1 MAERRMFDDVLRAYR
16 LGEVDEEE
24 AGARILELFYDGQ
37 EHFLLDLERERR
49 LGFPEVIYAEG
60 KRTGDLLDI
69 VGRMLE
75 SKGRAFIASLSPEGE
90 QKLLETFH
98 SHRIKTGGRVMVIGS
113 DESAKE
119 QLGTA
124 GIITA
129 GTSDVPFSE
138 ECTLLLEELGVKVVR
153 SYDSG
158 VAGIHRPMM
167 SLRRMKE
174 VSVLVVFAG
183 MEGALPTVLAS
194 LTDMPVIAV
203 PTPIGYG
210 FGGLGEAALMTMLQS
225 CSPGVTVVNIGN
237 SVGAAAAAV
246 RILRAIR
253 RGQSQN
259 G

>member
-1 MAERRMFDDVLRAYR
+1 MAEQRMFDDVLQAFK

-24 AGARILELFYDGQ
+24 AGARILELFYERQ
-37 EHFLLDLERERR
+37 EHFVLDMEREGR
-49 LGFPEVIYAEG
+49 LGFPEVVYAEG
-60 KRTGDLLDI
+60 KSTGDLLDI
-69 VGRMLE
+69 VGRMIE
-75 SKGRAFIASLSPEGE
+75 SKGRAFVANLSAEAE
-90 QKLLETFH
+90 QKLQETFH
-98 SHRIKTGGRVMVIGS
+98 SHHIKTAGRAMAIGS
-113 DESAKE
+113 DENAKE

-138 ECTLLLEELGVKVVR
+138 ECALLLEELGVNVVR

-158 VAGIHRPMM
+158 VAGIHRPLM

-174 VSVLVVFAG
+174 ASVLVVFAG

-253 RGQSQN
+253 RSQSRN

>member
-1 MAERRMFDDVLRAYR
+1 MAERRMFDKVLQAYK

-24 AGARILELFYDGQ
+24 AVARILELFYKGQ
-37 EHFLLDLERERR
+37 ENFLLDMERERR
-49 LGFPEVIYAEG
+49 LGFPEVVYAEG
-60 KRTGDLLDI
+60 KSTGDLLDI
-69 VGRMLE
+69 VSRMLE
-75 SKGRAFIASLSPEGE
+75 SNGRAFIASLSPEGE
-90 QKLLETFH
+90 QKLQETFH
-98 SHRIKTGGRVMVIGS
+98 SHPIKTGGRVTVIGC
-113 DESAKE
+113 DESARE
-119 QLGTA
+119 RLGTA

-129 GTSDVPFSE
+129 GTSDVPFAE
-138 ECTLLLEELGVKVVR
+138 ECALLLDELGVNVVR

-158 VAGIHRPMM
+158 VAGIHRPFM
-167 SLRRMKE
+167 SLRHMKQA
-174 VSVLVVFAG
+174 SVLIVFAG

-194 LTDMPVIAV
+194 LTDLPVIAV

-210 FGGLGEAALMTMLQS
+210 FGGQGEAALMTMLQS

-253 RGQSQN
+253 KCQSQN